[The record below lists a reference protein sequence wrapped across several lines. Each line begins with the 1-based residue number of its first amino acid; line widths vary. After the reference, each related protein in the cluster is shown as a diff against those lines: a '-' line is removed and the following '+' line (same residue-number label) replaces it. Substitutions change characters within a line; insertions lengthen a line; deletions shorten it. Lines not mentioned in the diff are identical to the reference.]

1 MIMNQP
7 TRVTSADNDRPL
19 WDVFCHVVDNLG
31 DIGVCWRL
39 AANLAARGQRVRL
52 WVDQPDPLRWMAPG
66 ALEGSHPWIEV
77 IPWTTPLPPG
87 FCETLPPAQVW
98 VETFGCHPPEEA
110 QAALAAQLAV
120 GAVPPVWINLEY
132 LSAESYVERSHGLP
146 SPVMSGALKGLGK
159 WFFFPGFTAGTG
171 GLLREPDLEVRRGSF
186 SATAWRARMQIP
198 SDALAVSLF
207 CYEPQALERALLQ
220 SAHQHPPVHWLI
232 TPGRAAAALQT
243 LRMQDAFAVWASGE
257 HMQHLPL
264 QDQAGFDELLWACDL
279 NFVRGEDSLVRALWA
294 GKPFVWQLYPQEDG
308 AHLNKLEAFLDW
320 LRAPDDLRQ
329 FHLTWNGA
337 VPAERLL
344 WPDGTRLAEWQA
356 TVESA
361 RTRLLGLPSLAE
373 QLLRFVEQ
381 AAMHK
386 S

>member
-1 MIMNQP
+1 MVHP
-7 TRVTSADNDRPL
+7 TGITLANNDRPL

-39 AANLAARGQRVRL
+39 ATNLTARGQRVRL
-52 WVDQPDPLRWMAPG
+52 WVDQPEPLRWMAPG
-66 ALEGSHPWIEV
+66 ALEGAHPWIEV

-87 FCETLPPAQVW
+87 FCEALAPAQVW

-120 GAVPPVWINLEY
+120 GAAPPVWINLEY

-171 GLLREPDLEVRRGSF
+171 GLLREPDLEARRGSF
-186 SATAWRARMQIP
+186 SAAAWRARMQIP
-198 SDALAVSLF
+198 LDALAVSLF
-207 CYEPQALERALLQ
+207 CYEPQALEVALLE
-220 SAHQHPPVHWLI
+220 SAHRHPPVHWLI
-232 TPGRAAAALQT
+232 TPGRAAAAVQT
-243 LRMQDAFAVWASGE
+243 LSMQDAFAAWASGE
-257 HMQHLPL
+257 HMYRLPL

-308 AHLNKLEAFLDW
+308 AHLNKLQAFLDW
-320 LRAPDDLRQ
+320 LQAPEDLRQ
-329 FHLTWNGA
+329 VHLVWNNA
-337 VPAERLL
+337 APAETLL
-344 WPDGTRLAEWQA
+344 WPEANRLSEWQA
-356 TVESA
+356 TVELA
-361 RTRLLGLPSLAE
+361 RARLLGLPSLAE